1 MRNKSREVSLQDN
14 GKLASCFTDSEL
26 YFKGNVEHEKILNW
40 EVMLAFGKIILAEIQ
55 RTDWTEV
62 QLEAKWLV
70 IKRLLQQP
78 SGSRMKKKE
87 MNLRNI

>member
-1 MRNKSREVSLQDN
+1 MRNKAREVSLQDN
-14 GKLASCFTDSEL
+14 GKLTSYLQTLNF

-40 EVMLAFGKIILAEIQ
+40 EVMLAFGKITLAEIQ
-55 RTDWTEV
+55 RTDWIEV

-78 SGSRMKKKE
+78 SGSKMKKKK
-87 MNLRNI
+87 